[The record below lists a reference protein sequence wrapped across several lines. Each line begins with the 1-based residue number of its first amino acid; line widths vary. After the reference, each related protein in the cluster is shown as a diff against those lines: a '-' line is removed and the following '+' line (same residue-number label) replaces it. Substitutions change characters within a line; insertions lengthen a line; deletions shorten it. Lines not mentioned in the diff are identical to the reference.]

1 MYLLGFYFFLLIF
14 KRTVQDNEEERNP
27 KKIKLSTP
35 NEKAEFG
42 IGLSVS
48 DISDK
53 YKDDAPQDSEKLLHL
68 IFLMVV

>member
-1 MYLLGFYFFLLIF
+1 ML
-14 KRTVQDNEEERNP
+14 TVFRGQSKTNEEERNP

-53 YKDDAPQDSEKLLHL
+53 YKDDALQESEKLLHL
-68 IFLMVV
+68 IFFMVV